1 VIGRYPARMK
11 KPRTSSRTRRSRRV
25 LLARLLRKVRGT
37 FLGVMPGLRRSRAA
51 NDPLA

>member
-1 VIGRYPARMK
+1 MK
-11 KPRTSSRTRRSRRV
+11 KARTSSRTRRSRRV

-51 NDPLA
+51 NDPRA